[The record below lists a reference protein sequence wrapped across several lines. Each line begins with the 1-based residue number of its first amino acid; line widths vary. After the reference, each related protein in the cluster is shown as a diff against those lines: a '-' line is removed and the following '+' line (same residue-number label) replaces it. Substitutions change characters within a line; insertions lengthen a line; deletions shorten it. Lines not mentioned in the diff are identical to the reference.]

1 MDYKIIRV
9 TLDVAI
15 QDYGSNSMCAM
26 DYVFMQ
32 AGAEVLG
39 STEQEMELHAKAE
52 SDS

>member
-1 MDYKIIRV
+1 MDYKINRV
-9 TLDVAI
+9 TLEVAI

>member
-32 AGAEVLG
+32 ACAEVLV

>member
-1 MDYKIIRV
+1 MDYKIVRL
-9 TLDVAI
+9 TLDIAI

-32 AGAEVLG
+32 AGAQVLG
-39 STEQEMELHAKAE
+39 STEQKMVLVEKPD

>member
-39 STEQEMELHAKAE
+39 STEQEIQLHGKAD

>member
-32 AGAEVLG
+32 SGAEILG
-39 STEQEMELHAKAE
+39 STEQEIELHVKGD